1 MALTEAGAMLL
12 GAGLGLGGSLIST
25 GAGASMN
32 KKTRQWQEKQNEI
45 ERQRQDTA
53 WQRTVRD
60 MQMAGLNPA
69 LATGGADT
77 AGANLNPVSPADM
90 SGIADGINSVLN
102 RYQQKELAQKD
113 YEYKI
118 TKLESDKVI
127 AEAAAQQAK
136 ANAEEQVRHNMEQER
151 LTGISYA
158 ETERHN
164 KESER
169 IQEQNGNYLN
179 KLINGITNERKGLEK
194 KEGYNS
200 PAEVVELI
208 KDVVIGKKS
217 PVEGVKQV
225 TKNSIGGK
233 AVKKVKEV
241 IKKKIKEKKE
251 KNVKKYDFPNYWE

>member
-1 MALTEAGAMLL
+1 MALTEVGAMAL
-12 GAGLGLGGSLIST
+12 GAGLGFGGSLIST
-25 GAGASMN
+25 GANASMN

-45 ERQRQDTA
+45 ERQRQDNA

-77 AGANLNPVSPADM
+77 AGANLTPVEPADM
-90 SGIADGINSVLN
+90 SGIAEGINSVLN
-102 RYQQKELAQKD
+102 RYQQKKLAEKD

-118 TKLESDKVI
+118 TKLESDKQI
-127 AEAAAQQAK
+127 AEAAAEQAK

-151 LTGISYA
+151 LTGISQQ

-179 KLINGITNERKGLEK
+179 KLINNFGSSNE
-194 KEGYNS
+194 
-200 PAEVVELI
+200 
-208 KDVVIGKKS
+208 
-217 PVEGVKQV
+217 
-225 TKNSIGGK
+225 GGK
-233 AVKKVKEV
+233 VKKIIKEEV
-241 IKKKIKEKKE
+241 DSWEEYYQKGKDFREKINEKVNDILNKKKRENRKVR
-251 KNVKKYDFPNYWE
+251 KNGVSGKF